1 MIPKE
6 GSWGR
11 SVVWILV
18 LLLRAS
24 IPARGADSQ
33 VPVFHGE
40 SKLVV
45 LQATVRN
52 ARGEL
57 VTNLGQ
63 DAFTVY
69 ENGKKQLLEIFRR
82 DDVPVS
88 LGLVIDNSGSMRG
101 LRAHVEAA
109 ALSFVRASN
118 PEDEVFVLNFA
129 DKTRIDVPLTR
140 DLTALESG
148 IARID
153 SIGGTAMHDAL
164 HVAAEYLHSHGQRD
178 RKALLLI
185 TDGFDNASATTLGQ
199 VKSLAERS
207 DVVIYAIGL
216 LGDESESKA
225 KRARSELDELTEI
238 SGGTAYFPP
247 RPEALDGV
255 ALGIARQIRNQY
267 MLAYSPLEK
276 SLDGSYRKL
285 RVVAK
290 GPVPLSVKTRAGYRA
305 SPLRQ

>member
-1 MIPKE
+1 
-6 GSWGR
+6 
-11 SVVWILV
+11 
-18 LLLRAS
+18 
-24 IPARGADSQ
+24 
-33 VPVFHGE
+33 VPVFHAE

-63 DAFTVY
+63 EAFTVY
-69 ENGKKQLLEIFRR
+69 ENGKKQTLEVFRR

-88 LGLVIDNSGSMRG
+88 LGIVIDNSGSMKR
-101 LRAHVEAA
+101 LRPSVEAA
-109 ALSFVRASN
+109 ALAFVGASN

-140 DLTALESG
+140 DIGVLKAG

-153 SIGGTAMHDAL
+153 SIGGTAMHDA
-164 HVAAEYLHSHGQRD
+164 VQAATEYLHAQGQRD

-185 TDGFDNASATTLGQ
+185 TDGFDNASAATLGQ
-199 VKSLAERS
+199 IKTLVERS
-207 DVVIYAIGL
+207 DVVVYAIGL

-238 SGGTAYFPP
+238 SGGMAYYPP
-247 RPEALDGV
+247 SPEALDGV

-267 MLAYSPLEK
+267 MLAYAPHEK

-285 RVVAK
+285 RVVAS
-290 GPVPLSVKTRAGYRA
+290 GPEPLSVKTRAGYRA
-305 SPLRQ
+305 TPLKP